1 LDILLETVLGEEVSG
16 EEVVAKSGDGF
27 LGGNVSPATAAGPP
41 LLTPP

>member
-16 EEVVAKSGDGF
+16 EEVVAKSGDDF
-27 LGGNVSPATAAGPP
+27 LGLSPATAVGPP